1 MFLLLIEKNQVLI
14 KAYENNYS
22 GMQNSDFLSSTKKFL
37 KFVFAWIQILW
48 RITAHIAWNQSQYT

>member
-37 KFVFAWIQILW
+37 KFVFA
-48 RITAHIAWNQSQYT
+48 